1 MVPLKVKKAVID
13 IGTNTFN
20 LLIARADISGIY
32 IVETHKEAVSL
43 GMGGIN
49 DNRIADSAIKRA
61 MNAFKAFKVILDV
74 HGISKPRLIAT
85 SAVRDAKNAASFV
98 SLVSQTF
105 NWEVDIITGLE
116 EAKLIYK
123 GVRQCYDFRYPA
135 VIMDIG
141 GGSTEFIVADNKGI
155 QKEVSLNIGVSRLYQ
170 GFEVSDP
177 FCDNDIRNIENFL
190 EERDQGFF
198 DNITARTLIGSSGT
212 FETFYELINQMPFPK
227 SSKTIELELEPFIE
241 ALDALIYSTLTER
254 NKNKFIIPIRKQMAP
269 FAAVK
274 TKWVIQK
281 LQPERVLISPYSLKE
296 GAFI

>member
-1 MVPLKVKKAVID
+1 MVPFKVKKAVID

-20 LLIARADISGIY
+20 LLIARADISGIA
-32 IVETHKEAVSL
+32 IIETHKEAVSL

-49 DNRIADSAIKRA
+49 DNMLADSAIQRA
-61 MNAFKAFKVILDV
+61 MNAFGAFKAILDV
-74 HGISKPRLIAT
+74 HGISTPRLIAT

-98 SLVSQTF
+98 SLISETF
-105 NWEVDIITGLE
+105 NWQVDIISGIE

-123 GVRQCYDFRYPA
+123 GVSQCYDFKDPA
-135 VIMDIG
+135 IIMDIG

-155 QKEVSLNIGVSRLYQ
+155 QKEISLNIGVSRLYQ

-177 FCDNDIRNIENFL
+177 FCDKDIRNIENFL

-227 SSKTIELELEPFIE
+227 SSKTIELELDPFLE
-241 ALDALIYSTLTER
+241 ALDDLNILNAYR
-254 NKNKFIIPIRKQMAP
+254 AK
-269 FAAVK
+269 
-274 TKWVIQK
+274 
-281 LQPERVLISPYSLKE
+281 
-296 GAFI
+296 

>member
-1 MVPLKVKKAVID
+1 
-13 IGTNTFN
+13 
-20 LLIARADISGIY
+20 
-32 IVETHKEAVSL
+32 
-43 GMGGIN
+43 
-49 DNRIADSAIKRA
+49 
-61 MNAFKAFKVILDV
+61 MNAFKAFKAILDV

-123 GVRQCYDFRYPA
+123 GVRQCYDFRDAA

-274 TKWVIQK
+274 TKWVMQK

>member
-20 LLIARADISGIY
+20 LLIACADISGIA
-32 IVETHKEAVSL
+32 IIETHKEAVSL

-49 DNRIADSAIKRA
+49 DNIIADSAIQRA
-61 MNAFKAFKVILDV
+61 MNAFGAFKAILDV

-98 SLVSQTF
+98 SLISETF
-105 NWEVDIITGLE
+105 NWQVDIISGIE

-123 GVRQCYDFRYPA
+123 GVRQCYDFRDPA
-135 VIMDIG
+135 IIMDIG
-141 GGSTEFIVADNKGI
+141 GGSTEFIVANNKGI
-155 QKEVSLNIGVSRLYQ
+155 QKEISLNIGVSRLYQ
-170 GFEVSDP
+170 GFVVSDP
-177 FCDNDIRNIENFL
+177 FCENDIQNIENFL
-190 EERDQGFF
+190 EANDQSFF
-198 DNITARTLIGSSGT
+198 DQITAETLIGSSGT

-241 ALDALIYSTLTER
+241 ALETLIYSTLAER

-274 TKWVIQK
+274 TKWVMQK